1 MNTGIGTRVKMAIE
15 TLGTVTQSEVAR
27 RVGMSRDAFNRSVNG
42 QRTFAPVELGRI
54 SRTLGVSLHWL
65 VTGDPHPAL
74 ASGDSIPDAVVAT
87 VAYPAAAYR
96 QVRLVPPW
104 TLNTSASMR
113 STPAQAAASARE
125 LVVAAAGE
133 RFIEDLPAALATA
146 FGLDIFILQGG
157 SDFDA
162 RAVHLDHSAYVV
174 VRGTGMWF
182 AANHALA
189 RELGH
194 LLHGEFPPIDARTS
208 ATRGWA
214 DDFADHFLVPD
225 ELLGPAIG
233 EADEASLGA
242 LLWDTGVSAEVLRGR
257 IAAAAPA
264 SRAEATLGRHATL
277 ALVANHIEGFTQ
289 QPRANVY
296 RGIRV
301 PQQLLEA
308 QMQAVGRGEADGQ
321 VLAWMLDVPLEEL
334 SPTQS
339 WGRA

>member
-1 MNTGIGTRVKMAIE
+1 MAIE

-65 VTGDPHPAL
+65 VTGDPQPAL
-74 ASGDSIPDAVVAT
+74 APGDSIPDPVTAT

-104 TLNTSASMR
+104 TLNTSTSMR
-113 STPAQAAASARE
+113 SAPAEAAASARS
-125 LVVAAAGE
+125 LAVAAAGE
-133 RFIEDLPAALATA
+133 RFIEDLPAALAAA

-157 SDFDA
+157 PEFDA
-162 RAVHLDHSAYVV
+162 RAVHLDHSAYVA

-182 AANHALA
+182 AANYALA

-225 ELLGPAIG
+225 DLLGPAIG
-233 EADEASLGA
+233 EADTAALGA
-242 LLWDTGVSAEVLRGR
+242 LLWDTGVSAEVLRRR
-257 IAAAAPA
+257 IAAVAPG
-264 SRAEATLGRHATL
+264 SRAEAALGWHTTL
-277 ALVANHIEGFTQ
+277 ALVANHIEGFSGQ
-289 QPRANVY
+289 SRANVY

-301 PQQLLEA
+301 PQKLLEA
-308 QMQAVGRGEADGQ
+308 QLEAVGRGEADGH

-334 SPTQS
+334 APRPGIRG
-339 WGRA
+339 GRA

>member
-1 MNTGIGTRVKMAIE
+1 M
-15 TLGTVTQSEVAR
+15 
-27 RVGMSRDAFNRSVNG
+27 
-42 QRTFAPVELGRI
+42 
-54 SRTLGVSLHWL
+54 
-65 VTGDPHPAL
+65 
-74 ASGDSIPDAVVAT
+74 
-87 VAYPAAAYR
+87 AYPAAAYR

-146 FGLDIFILQGG
+146 FGLDIFILQSGP
-157 SDFDA
+157 DFDA
-162 RAVHLDHSAYVV
+162 RAVHLDHSAYMV

-194 LLHGEFPPIDARTS
+194 LLHGEFPPIDARAS

-225 ELLGPAIG
+225 DLLGPAIG
-233 EADEASLGA
+233 EADDASLGA

-257 IAAAAPA
+257 IAAVAPA
-264 SRAEATLGRHATL
+264 SRAEASLGRHATL

-289 QPRANVY
+289 QPRSNVY

-334 SPTQS
+334 APTQS
-339 WGRA
+339 WGRG